1 MGQMP
6 VFIKIKESGN
16 IGELI
21 NYLKNKVEETK
32 TTLESLKLLSYKES
46 SKIGE
51 WKSNLRY
58 VNEKIDGISNS
69 LLEPESI

>member
-32 TTLESLKLLSYKES
+32 TTLESLKLLS
-46 SKIGE
+46 
-51 WKSNLRY
+51 
-58 VNEKIDGISNS
+58 
-69 LLEPESI
+69 